1 MRDGA
6 HSYLLGRV
14 VGAEDFVDVVTVELG
29 EGYDWDT
36 LAAFYSPSRRRYFW
50 ASGRGCSC
58 DSLSSQIGGLGD
70 FGDGGRL
77 ALAEAV
83 REKWGNGYR
92 LNPSA
97 RARDVATVLSY
108 TEPAIV

>member
-29 EGYDWDT
+29 SGYDWDT
-36 LAAFYSPSRRRYFW
+36 LAGFYSPSRRRYFW

-58 DSLSSQIGGLGD
+58 DSLSSQIGSLGD
-70 FGDGGRL
+70 FGDGDRQ

-83 REKWGNGYR
+83 RRHWDNSYT
-92 LNPSA
+92 L
-97 RARDVATVLSY
+97 RADLQSRDVATVLSW
-108 TEPAIV
+108 TEPPVV